1 MCADPLEDRR
11 RTDHASDLR
20 VAEYIRLACRGR
32 RGSTGTYAAPVRT
45 LCQSWWF
52 TGAVPSNARRSRST
66 PNSDLTTAQVIA
78 QFNAAYASGN
88 ANLIGQT
95 KNQFAFLNE
104 QGCPLN

>member
-1 MCADPLEDRR
+1 MIKRWISDVPEYSRPPI
-11 RTDHASDLR
+11 AS
-20 VAEYIRLACRGR
+20 
-32 RGSTGTYAAPVRT
+32 
-45 LCQSWWF
+45 
-52 TGAVPSNARRSRST
+52 RRSRST